1 MNSLSIKIQLFSILI
16 FLLLL
21 LGIPM
26 LHALDWETD
35 RTLRYQPD
43 NGDYVIQNSKNK
55 FNRSLYGVN
64 TEFRIEAG
72 DVPEFALYLPGMG
85 GNLKFALVKG
95 ENAIWLADAAQIET
109 RYRPGSMIYNITDPM
124 LGKGK
129 LQLTVLAMAN
139 KEGVILKIDGQK
151 TNDIR
156 IIAVYGGASNEVFRR
171 AGERNVDA
179 ADCFFLK
186 EKNCNGNEYQLNK
199 NSFALKFGQ
208 KTVIAGSS
216 HLVDKV
222 PTKGRTIFG
231 TFPATATL
239 KIKDIKAAASAKTLA
254 ENTDAPKAPVL
265 YAEVNLQHNKPL
277 YFSVYNSSDNQFVA
291 TDLLPKIFV
300 EAENARAALV
310 SRLMINTPDKFL
322 NAMGGALTAAGDGI
336 WQDPSYLHGAISW
349 RIRIPGWRAAYMGT
363 ALGWD
368 DRAKTHFTAYANS
381 QLTEPASGPVEMDT
395 AMSFGRVKMRIG
407 NSMFSSGYICPNPNS
422 QKLGSLS
429 FYDMNL
435 AYMDGLLRHIYTSGD
450 LTFAQQLWPTI
461 ERHLA
466 WEKRTFDTDD
476 DGLYDAFA
484 CIWASDALQYSGGG
498 VTHSS
503 AYNYFHNKRAA
514 ELATLIGKD
523 ATPYRDEANKILKTI
538 NAKLWLKDKGHYAEF
553 VDVLGLK
560 HTHESAG
567 LWTVYHAIDS
577 EIADQFQ
584 QYQTLRY
591 VDTQIPHIPFKVKG
605 IENETFHAV
614 TTTNWMPYYWSINNV
629 APAEQLHT
637 ALAYWQGGRNEEA
650 YKLLKSVVIDNQF
663 CGSSPGNF
671 PMLSIY
677 NAASRNESY
686 RDFAD
691 VVGIAARAVVEGL
704 IGLHPDAIHGKM
716 TIKPGLPAKW
726 DFASFSLPYLDF
738 DFKYSAQKS
747 NYTITQKRENLLI
760 VNLQIPA
767 KTDKVAAVKVNGK
780 PAKYKV
786 LTENV
791 GVPMLKIELPANVT
805 NKVIVVWAGNAINIT
820 PKEINVAFSE
830 TKTIDFKANIVTLN
844 DPQSIVAEHKIN
856 GSQLQLKLNGEGG
869 NRTFFA
875 QLKQGDMTW
884 WQPVHV
890 SLNSAIE
897 IVSGDTE
904 DAKNLNLYLKN
915 NSDKAISGK
924 LTVGKNSGNPF
935 VKNVTVQPHAS
946 SDLVQVS
953 TEFAVVGTNNV
964 EFIADNDLT
973 YNEQLVNW
981 TLPLKIDAT
990 FENVNIS
997 AAFNDKVNNI
1007 FAPKKYLSPRSPY
1020 TTLQLPL
1027 QGMGDWCVPLRIVQV
1042 NDSGFRASAKNDLYE
1057 TPFGLKFST
1066 PNAADKANIAFTSLW
1081 DNYPDS
1087 ISVSLT
1093 GRAGHAYLLMA
1104 GSTNHIQSRMENGR
1118 VTVRYTDGSESVL
1131 RLINPESWT
1140 PIERDYFTDEF
1151 SYKMNRPRPYRVV
1164 LKTGLVARD
1173 LEKEIKG
1180 EALDARLID
1189 GGGAIILDLPL
1200 DMNKELKSLT
1210 IISKANEVVIGLMGI
1225 TLERSKTH

>member
-1 MNSLSIKIQLFSILI
+1 MLRKFSLFFFFFFTFSI
-16 FLLLL
+16 F
-21 LGIPM
+21 
-26 LHALDWETD
+26 AQDWKTD

-43 NGDYVIQNSKNK
+43 NGDYVIQNGKNK

-64 TEFRIEAG
+64 SEFRVEAG

-85 GNLKFALVKG
+85 GNLKFALAKG
-95 ENAIWLADAAQIET
+95 DKAIWLAEAAQIET
-109 RYRPGSMIYNITDPM
+109 RYRPGSMIYNISDPL
-124 LGKGK
+124 LGNGK

-139 KEGVILKIDGQK
+139 KEGAILKIVGQK
-151 TNDIR
+151 TKDIR
-156 IIAVYGGASNEVFRR
+156 VIAVFGGASNEVFRR

-179 ADCFFLK
+179 ADCFYLK

-199 NSFALKFGQ
+199 NSFSLKFGQ
-208 KTVIAGSS
+208 KTVIAGGS

-239 KIKDIKAAASAKTLA
+239 KIKDINAAISAKALT
-254 ENTDAPKAPVL
+254 ENADAPKAPIL
-265 YAEVNLQHNKPL
+265 CAEVVLQQNKPL

-291 TDLLPKIFV
+291 TDLLPTLFA
-300 EAENARAALV
+300 EAEMARTALV
-310 SRLMINTPDKFL
+310 GRLKINTPDKFL
-322 NAMGGALTAAGDGI
+322 NAMGGALSVAGDGI

-349 RIRIPGWRAAYMGT
+349 RIRIPGWRAAYIAS

-368 DRAKTHFTAYANS
+368 ERAKTHFTAYANS

-422 QKLGSLS
+422 RKLASLS

-435 AYMDGLLRHIYTSGD
+435 AYTDGLVRHIYNTGD
-450 LTFAQQLWPTI
+450 LTYAKQLWPTI

-503 AYNYFHNKRAA
+503 AYNYFHNKCAA
-514 ELATLIGKD
+514 QLAELIGKD
-523 ATPYRDEANKILKTI
+523 ATPYKQESAKILKAI
-538 NAKLWLKDKGHYAEF
+538 NSKLWLKDKGQYAEF
-553 VDVLGLK
+553 VDALGLK
-560 HTHESAG
+560 LTHENAG
-567 LWTVYHAIDS
+567 LWTIYHSIDS

-591 VDTQIPHIPFKVKG
+591 VDTQMPHIPFNVKG
-605 IENETFHAV
+605 LKNETFHAV

-650 YKLLKSVVIDNQF
+650 YKLLKSVIMDNQF

-691 VVGIAARAVVEGL
+691 VIGIASRTIVEGL
-704 IGLHPDAIHGKM
+704 IGLRPDAIHGKM

-738 DFKYSAQKS
+738 DFKYSGKKS
-747 NYTITQKRENLLI
+747 HYTITQKREKLLA

-767 KTDKVAAVKVNGK
+767 KTDKVAAVKINDK

-791 GVPMLKIELPANVT
+791 GAPMLEIELPANAT
-805 NKVIVVWAGNAINIT
+805 NKVIIAWAGNAIDVA
-820 PKEINVAFSE
+820 PQEINAAFAE
-830 TKTIDFKANIVTLN
+830 TKIINAGYKILKLN
-844 DPQSIVAEHKIN
+844 DPQSIVTEHKIN

-890 SLNSAIE
+890 CLNPAIE
-897 IVSGDTE
+897 IVAGDTE
-904 DAKNLNLYLKN
+904 DAKNLNFYLKN
-915 NSDKAISGK
+915 NSDKAIKGT

-935 VKNVTVQPHAS
+935 VKNVTVQPHS
-946 SDLVQVS
+946 SSELVQVS
-953 TEFAVVGTNNV
+953 TEFAVAGTNNV
-964 EFIADNDLT
+964 EFVADNGLT

-981 TLPLKIDAT
+981 TLPLKTDAT
-990 FENVNIS
+990 FENVNVS

-1027 QGMGDWCVPLRIVQV
+1027 QGMGDWCVPLRIVAV
-1042 NDSGFRASAKNDLYE
+1042 NDSGFRAAAKNDLFA
-1057 TPFGLKFST
+1057 TPFGLKFAT
-1066 PNAADKANIAFTSLW
+1066 PNAAEKPNIAFTSLW

-1087 ISVSLT
+1087 ISVPLS
-1093 GRAGHAYLLMA
+1093 GKASHAYLLMA
-1104 GSTNHIQSRMENGR
+1104 GSTNHMQSRIENGL
-1118 VTVRYTDGSESVL
+1118 VTVKYTDGTESVL
-1131 RLINPESWT
+1131 KLINPETWA
-1140 PIERDYFTDEF
+1140 PIERDYFTDEY
-1151 SYKMNRPRPYRVV
+1151 SYKMNSPRPYRVV

-1210 IISKANEVVIGLMGI
+1210 VTSIANEVVIGLMGI
-1225 TLERSKTH
+1225 TLER